1 MKRIHSIRTN
11 VRKCLDPCLILI
23 HFNPSFIHLLSLLF
37 FGCTSLHSY
46 SPCHSFPHFLTPSW
60 LLWPLNVSRWEDTT
74 PIVIHPALSD
84 HCVPALVN
92 TAPLP
97 SLAVVPLNDWGG
109 GGQSI
114 EKNKLRAVAWL
125 LVWWYGNIWSN
136 ACCSRIRLVLFYP
149 IVIINKS
156 HKKKKKKSEI
166 FPVEQLGLFLY
177 GYQYQKCLQNSL
189 KCWIGY
195 RQIHESMHWSDTM

>member
-37 FGCTSLHSY
+37 FRCTSLHSY

-84 HCVPALVN
+84 HCVSALVN

-97 SLAVVPLNDWGG
+97 SLAVLPLNDWGG

-114 EKNKLRAVAWL
+114 ESQLRAVAWL
-125 LVWWYGNIWSN
+125 LVWWYGHIWSN
-136 ACCSRIRLVLFYP
+136 AYCSRIRLVLFYP
-149 IVIINKS
+149 IVTINKS
-156 HKKKKKKSEI
+156 HKKTKRNQKY
-166 FPVEQLGLFLY
+166 FL
-177 GYQYQKCLQNSL
+177 
-189 KCWIGY
+189 
-195 RQIHESMHWSDTM
+195 WSNWDSNTVYSC